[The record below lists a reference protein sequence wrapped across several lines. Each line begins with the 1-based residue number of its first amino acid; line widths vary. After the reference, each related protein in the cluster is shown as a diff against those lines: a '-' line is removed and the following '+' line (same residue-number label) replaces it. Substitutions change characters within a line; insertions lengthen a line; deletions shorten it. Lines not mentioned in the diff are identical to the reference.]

1 MTDGRLAVAVVGAGW
16 VSCNRHLPALA
27 AHEGVR
33 LTGMV
38 APAES
43 LAALDRSAVARFG
56 ITRTASSFDSA
67 VVADADAVM
76 IGTPPATHA
85 EVALQALAAGKH
97 VLIEK
102 PLALSTADA
111 DALIAAAHRAGKI
124 LAVVHNL
131 NFCHATTKARQLVES
146 GKLGTLRAVL
156 GLQSSNHLRR
166 LPVWYRQLPLGLFTD
181 ESPHLI
187 YLLQSF
193 LPDAQL
199 QHVNVGAAVAADD
212 NTPDIVN
219 LGFRSAQGVP
229 GTLQMSFV
237 GSVSE
242 WALILQGDRG
252 TAAVDLFRDVLV
264 RLPNDSS
271 HQGAQVLRTS
281 ASAIGTHVGGI
292 VSSGVRRA
300 FHRLDYG
307 NAEVVR
313 RFVDAVTTGTP
324 PSGIAATDGRAVVAV
339 IDAAHCARRSAE

>member
-33 LTGMV
+33 LTGMI

-43 LAALDRSAVARFG
+43 LAALDRSAVSRFG

-85 EVALQALAAGKH
+85 EVARQALDAGKH

-111 DALIAAAHRAGKI
+111 DALIVAAQRAEKI

-131 NFCHATTKARQLVES
+131 NFCHATTRARQLVES
-146 GKLGTLRAVL
+146 GKLGALRAVL
-156 GLQSSNHLRR
+156 GLQSSNHRRR
-166 LPVWYRQLPLGLFTD
+166 LPVWYQQLPLGLFTD

-199 QHVNVGAAVAADD
+199 QHVNVGAAVAPGD
-212 NTPDIVN
+212 NTPDVVN
-219 LGFRSAQGVP
+219 LGFRSAAGVP

-264 RLPNDSS
+264 RLPDDSS

-292 VSSGVRRA
+292 LSSGVRRA
-300 FHRLDYG
+300 FRRLDYG

-313 RFVDAVTTGTP
+313 RFVDAVVTGTP
-324 PSGIAATDGRAVVAV
+324 PTGIAATDGRAVVAV
-339 IDAAHCARRSAE
+339 IDAAHRARHSPE